1 MFKDRNEA
9 GRMIADKLK
18 GKPYL
23 KDAVVVAIPRGG
35 IVVGKVVSEILN
47 LPFFSLVIKKIS
59 SPQNPELALG
69 AIGNGGVVF
78 WDDRVVENSGLTKK
92 DLASL
97 KKEKYQQV
105 KERERFLDLKSPNVK
120 NKAAIVVDDGVATGS
135 TAITASLILKNLGA
149 SKAVLATPVIS
160 SETHEK
166 LKRYFDDIE
175 YILKPADFSAVGEF
189 YKNFEQISDEQVKQ
203 LLN

>member
-1 MFKDRNEA
+1 M
-9 GRMIADKLK
+9 
-18 GKPYL
+18 
-23 KDAVVVAIPRGG
+23 
-35 IVVGKVVSEILN
+35 
-47 LPFFSLVIKKIS
+47 
-59 SPQNPELALG
+59 
-69 AIGNGGVVF
+69 
-78 WDDRVVENSGLTKK
+78 
-92 DLASL
+92 
-97 KKEKYQQV
+97 
-105 KERERFLDLKSPNVK
+105 
-120 NKAAIVVDDGVATGS
+120 DDGVATGS